1 MFQDT
6 IIFCPFPWPIKLKF
20 TPENS
25 FYQAKN
31 RTQIISSAFSRCDV
45 AKEDDWTI
53 LWEHAETFF
62 KDKVSILVNNAGV
75 NPGLGWKACIDVMLL
90 GVGFGTFQAIEK
102 MGISKVCTY
111 VELCIQK
118 VCKPDKSYQSV
129 SIF

>member
-1 MFQDT
+1 M
-6 IIFCPFPWPIKLKF
+6 
-20 TPENS
+20 PENN
-25 FYQAKN
+25 FDQAQS
-31 RTQIISSAFSRCDV
+31 RMQIIVSSCSRCDV